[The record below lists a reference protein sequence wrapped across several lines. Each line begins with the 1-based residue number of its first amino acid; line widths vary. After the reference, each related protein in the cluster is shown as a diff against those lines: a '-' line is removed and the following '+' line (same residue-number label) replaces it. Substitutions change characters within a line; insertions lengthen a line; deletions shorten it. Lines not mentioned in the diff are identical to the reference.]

1 MQQMI
6 VFATLGLAFVLF
18 LKSKIRYDMVALI
31 ALFIV
36 ILTQVISAGDGFLG
50 FGHPAVITV
59 VAVMIISKGLQNSG
73 LIDYIANQL
82 LGLGKNTTVM
92 ILALCVLTAFASAFM
107 NNVGALAI
115 MMPIAL
121 QLARKREICTSCILM
136 PLAFSSLL
144 GGMMTMIGTPPN
156 IIIASFRGEETG
168 VPFSMFDFMP
178 VGIVIAMAGVLFITL
193 LGWRLIPK
201 RKSRDAEA
209 AGFEIED
216 YITEIRITEDSRILG
231 ETLRSIGKDESYYI
245 TVIGLI
251 RNNMRIHIPSL
262 DETLTAEDILI
273 VEADS
278 ENLKSF
284 LDITKAE
291 LVEDKKF
298 RDSAFGTKEIAIR
311 EVVVMQDSPLV
322 GRTPIQLRLRNRFGI
337 NVLALSRGTRKFTQ
351 RLNKTVFR
359 AGDVLLIQGFES
371 RLEDITEE
379 IGCLPLSGR
388 EHRLGD
394 KSRILMTLSIFFVAI
409 AAIVFKLMAVQVAF
423 SLAALLMVLLKI
435 ISVKEVYASVDWSI
449 VILLGAM
456 IPVGMALEQ
465 TGGAD
470 TIAGLIL
477 SLGHGSPLWL
487 VLSVLMA
494 ITMVL
499 SNIIN
504 NAATAVIMAPIGIQL
519 AHGLGS
525 SLDPFLMAV
534 AIGASAPFLTP
545 IGHQSNT
552 LVMGPGGYKF
562 SDYWK
567 LGLPVQLLVIA
578 VSIPLLIRIWGG

>member
-36 ILTQVISAGDGFLG
+36 ILTQVISAREGFLG

-73 LIDYIANQL
+73 LIDFIANQL
-82 LGLGKNTTVM
+82 LGLGKNFTVM

-121 QLARKREICTSCILM
+121 QLARKRDIRVSHILM

-156 IIIASFRGEETG
+156 IIIATFRADETG

-178 VGIVIAMAGVLFITL
+178 VGIVLAMAGVLFISL

-201 RKSRDAEA
+201 RKNQDSSA
-209 AGFEIED
+209 ASFEIED
-216 YITEIRITEDSRILG
+216 YITEIRITEDSKILG
-231 ETLRSIGKDESYYI
+231 ETMRSIGKDESYYI

-284 LDITKAE
+284 LDVTKAE

-311 EVVVMQDSPLV
+311 EVVVMQDSTLV

-371 RLEDITEE
+371 RLDDITDR
-379 IGCLPLSGR
+379 IGCLPLSGK

-394 KSRILMTLSIFFVAI
+394 KSRILLTLSIFFVAI
-409 AAIVFKLMAVQVAF
+409 AAIMLKLLAVQIAF
-423 SLAALLMVLLKI
+423 CLAALLMVLLKI
-435 ISVKEVYASVDWSI
+435 ISVKEVYKSVDWS
-449 VILLGAM
+449 VVVLLGAM

-477 SLGHGSPLWL
+477 GLGHGIPLWL
-487 VLSVLMA
+487 VLTVLMT

-499 SNIIN
+499 SNVIN

-519 AHGLGS
+519 ARGLGS
-525 SLDPFLMAV
+525 PIDPFLMAV
-534 AIGASAPFLTP
+534 AISASAPFLTP